1 LNPADLPS
9 RGCSGHDL
17 VGNDKWLNGPDF
29 LQLPK
34 DQWPTDL
41 QSTQH
46 DELAN
51 TEIIKQPP
59 LVTHSLTSHSKCT
72 DACIHLE
79 KIIDVEKFSKYIKP
93 IRFVTKAR
101 KQSGP
106 FSTELRAEE
115 LRETEKLWVQSIQ
128 NDSFAEE
135 LSCLK
140 SGQSNKLVKQ
150 LRLFLDQDR
159 IIRREGR
166 ISNSNLSDSAKS
178 PIRSHAHET

>member
-1 LNPADLPS
+1 M
-9 RGCSGHDL
+9 
-17 VGNDKWLNGPDF
+17 GNEKWLNGPDF
-29 LQLPK
+29 LQLHK
-34 DQWPTDL
+34 DQWPTDP

-79 KIIDVEKFSKYIKP
+79 KIIDVEKFSSKESVLRVTARVR
-93 IRFVTKAR
+93 RFVKRAR
-101 KQSGP
+101 KQRGP
-106 FSTELRAEE
+106 FATELRTEE
-115 LRETEKLWVQSIQ
+115 ISEAEKLCVQSIR

-140 SGQSNKLVKQ
+140 SGQSNKLVRQ

-159 IIRREGR
+159 II
-166 ISNSNLSDSAKS
+166 
-178 PIRSHAHET
+178 TC